1 MSTLSVNTIQAQTGT
16 TVTVPTGQT
25 FSAPGM
31 IVGAAVS
38 QITENSSRGS
48 ATSFDDDF
56 VFANYTPKLTT
67 STVIIQ
73 GVANFDSAN
82 SQYCRYR
89 WVING
94 VNFLSTPGYTTPLY
108 THQFYSNTSLNNYG
122 YMPSTIITSVNNTDG
137 SAITVKCQ
145 GQVGSGT
152 LYRNGSA
159 GASQSGSPS
168 SVLYLEVA
176 P

>member
-1 MSTLSVNTIQAQTGT
+1 MSTLSVDTIQGQTGT
-16 TVTVPTGQT
+16 TVTVPTGQLFT
-25 FSAPGM
+25 APGM

-38 QITENSSRGS
+38 QITANSSRGS
-48 ATSFDDDF
+48 ATSYDDDL

-73 GVANFDSAN
+73 GVANLDSAN
-82 SQYCRYR
+82 TQYCYYR

-94 VNFLSTPGYTTPLY
+94 SNFFSTGVSSPMS
-108 THQFYSNTSLNNYG
+108 THQFYSNTSLNNNG

-145 GQVGSGT
+145 GKVGGGT
-152 LYRNGSA
+152 LYRNRSA
-159 GASQSGSPS
+159 NTDQSGSPS
-168 SVLYLEVA
+168 SVLYLEIA

>member
-1 MSTLSVNTIQAQTGT
+1 
-16 TVTVPTGQT
+16 
-25 FSAPGM
+25 M

-38 QITENSSRGS
+38 QITGNSSRGS
-48 ATSFDDDF
+48 ATSFADDL
-56 VFANYTPKLTT
+56 VFADYTPKLTT

-94 VNFLSTPGYTTPLY
+94 SNFLSTPGYTTPLY

-122 YMPSTIITSVNNTDG
+122 YMPSTIITSVNNTNG

-145 GQVGSGT
+145 GRSRKWNFVQKWVGRRKSIRFAFIRIIFRNSTIGIRYEYIN
-152 LYRNGSA
+152 YR
-159 GASQSGSPS
+159 
-168 SVLYLEVA
+168 
-176 P
+176 

>member
-16 TVTVPTGQT
+16 TVSVPTGQLFT
-25 FSAPGM
+25 APGM

-38 QITENSSRGS
+38 QITANSSRGS
-48 ATSFDDDF
+48 ATSYDDDF

-82 SQYCRYR
+82 TQYCYYR

-94 VNFLSTPGYTTPLY
+94 SNFFSTGVSSPMS
-108 THQFYSNTSLNNYG
+108 THQFYSNTSLNNNG

-145 GQVGSGT
+145 GKTGGGT
-152 LYRNGSA
+152 LYRNRSA
-159 GASQSGSPS
+159 NANQTGSPS

>member
-1 MSTLSVNTIQAQTGT
+1 MSTLSVDSINGQ
-16 TVTVPTGQT
+16 TVTSKV
-25 FSAPGM
+25 SIPGH
-31 IVGAAVS
+31 IVGASVS
-38 QITENSSRGS
+38 QITANSTRSS
-48 ATSFDDDF
+48 ATSFADDL

-82 SQYCRYR
+82 SQYCRYK
-89 WVING
+89 WIIDG
-94 VNFLSTPGYTTPLY
+94 VDFLSTAGTMTPTF
-108 THQFYSNTSLNNYG
+108 THQFYSNTSLNAYG

-152 LYRNGSA
+152 LYIN
-159 GASQSGSPS
+159 GASGGQAGSPS
-168 SVLYLEVA
+168 SVLYLEIA

>member
-16 TVTVPTGQT
+16 TVSVPTGQLFT
-25 FSAPGM
+25 APGM

-38 QITENSSRGS
+38 QITANSTRSS
-48 ATSFDDDF
+48 ATSFADDL

-67 STVIIQ
+67 STIIIQ

-82 SQYCRYR
+82 SQYCYYK
-89 WVING
+89 WVVNG
-94 VNFLSTPGYTTPLY
+94 SNFFSTGTSGPIA
-108 THQFYSNTSLNNYG
+108 THIFYSNTSLNALG

-137 SAITVKCQ
+137 SAVTVKCQ
-145 GQVGSGT
+145 GKVGSGI
-152 LYRNGSA
+152 LNINRSSNNN
-159 GASQSGSPS
+159 QSGSPS
-168 SVLYLEVA
+168 SVLYLEIA

>member
-1 MSTLSVNTIQAQTGT
+1 MSTLSVDSINGQ
-16 TVTVPTGQT
+16 TVTSKV
-25 FSAPGM
+25 SIPGH
-31 IVGAAVS
+31 IVGAQVS
-38 QITENSSRGS
+38 QITTNSTRSS
-48 ATSFDDDF
+48 ATSFADDL

-73 GVANFDSAN
+73 GVANLDSAN
-82 SQYCRYR
+82 TQYCYYR

-94 VNFLSTPGYTTPLY
+94 SNFFSTGVSSPMS
-108 THQFYSNTSLNNYG
+108 THQFYSNTSLNNNG

-145 GQVGSGT
+145 GKVGGGT
-152 LYRNGSA
+152 LYRNRSA
-159 GASQSGSPS
+159 NTDQSGSPS
-168 SVLYLEVA
+168 SVLYLEIA

>member
-1 MSTLSVNTIQAQTGT
+1 MSTLSVDSINGQ
-16 TVTVPTGQT
+16 TVTSKV
-25 FSAPGM
+25 SIPGH

-38 QITENSSRGS
+38 QITANSSRGS
-48 ATSFDDDF
+48 AQAFDDDF
-56 VFANYTPKLTT
+56 VFTSYTPKLTT

-82 SQYCRYR
+82 SAYCRYR

-94 VNFLSTPGYTTPLY
+94 ANFLSTPGYTTPSY
-108 THQFYSNTSLNNYG
+108 THQFYSNTSLNAYG

-159 GASQSGSPS
+159 GASQAGSPS
-168 SVLYLEVA
+168 SVLYLEIA

>member
-1 MSTLSVNTIQAQTGT
+1 MSTLSVDSIN
-16 TVTVPTGQT
+16 GQT
-25 FSAPGM
+25 VASKVSIPGH

-38 QITENSSRGS
+38 QITANSSRGS
-48 ATSFDDDF
+48 AQSFDDDF

-82 SQYCRYR
+82 TAYCRYR

-94 VNFLSTPGYTTPLY
+94 ANFFSTGVSTPIY
-108 THQFYSNTSLNNYG
+108 THQFYSNTSMNNNG

-145 GQVGSGT
+145 GMTNTGT
-152 LYRNGSA
+152 LYRNRSA
-159 GASQSGSPS
+159 NADETGSPS
-168 SVLYLEVA
+168 SVLYLEIA

>member
-1 MSTLSVNTIQAQTGT
+1 MSTLSVDSINGQ
-16 TVTVPTGQT
+16 TVTSKV
-25 FSAPGM
+25 SIPGH

-48 ATSFDDDF
+48 AQAFADDL
-56 VFANYTPKLTT
+56 VFASYTPKLTT

-94 VNFLSTPGYTTPLY
+94 SNFLSTPGYTTPLY

-122 YMPSTIITSVNNTDG
+122 YMPSTIITSVNNTNG

-145 GQVGSGT
+145 GQTNTGT

-168 SVLYLEVA
+168 SVLYLEIA

>member
-1 MSTLSVNTIQAQTGT
+1 MSTLSVDNIQGQTGT
-16 TVTVPTGQT
+16 TITVPTGQT

-31 IVGAAVS
+31 IVGAQVS
-38 QITENSSRGS
+38 QITANSSRGN
-48 ATSFDDDF
+48 AQAYADDF

-82 SQYCRYR
+82 SAYCYYR

-94 VNFLSTPGYTTPLY
+94 TNFVSTGVSGPTS
-108 THQFYSNTSLNNYG
+108 THIFYSSTSLNNLG
-122 YMPSTIITSVNNTDG
+122 YMPSTIITSVSNTNG

-145 GQVGSGT
+145 GKTNTGT
-152 LYRNGSA
+152 LFRNRSNNA
-159 GASQSGSPS
+159 DESGSPS
-168 SVLYLEVA
+168 SVLYLEIA

>member
-1 MSTLSVNTIQAQTGT
+1 MSTLSVDSINGQ
-16 TVTVPTGQT
+16 TVTSKV
-25 FSAPGM
+25 SIPGH

-48 ATSFDDDF
+48 AQAFADDF
-56 VFANYTPKLTT
+56 VFAGYTPKLTT

-82 SQYCRYR
+82 SAYCRYR

-94 VNFLSTPGYTTPLY
+94 SNFLSTPGYTTPLY
-108 THQFYSNTSLNNYG
+108 THQFYSNTSLNAYG
-122 YMPSTIITSVNNTDG
+122 YMPSTIITSVSNTDG

-145 GQVGSGT
+145 GQTNTGT

-168 SVLYLEVA
+168 SVLYLEIA

>member
-16 TVTVPTGQT
+16 TVSVPTGQLFT
-25 FSAPGM
+25 APGM
-31 IVGAAVS
+31 IVGASVS
-38 QITENSSRGS
+38 QITANSTRSS
-48 ATSFDDDF
+48 ATSFADDL

-82 SQYCRYR
+82 SQYCYYK
-89 WVING
+89 WVVNG
-94 VNFLSTPGYTTPLY
+94 SNFFSTGTSGPIA
-108 THQFYSNTSLNNYG
+108 THIFYSNTSLNALG

-137 SAITVKCQ
+137 SAVTVKCQ
-145 GQVGSGT
+145 GKVGSGI
-152 LYRNGSA
+152 LNINRSSNNN
-159 GASQSGSPS
+159 QSGSPS
-168 SVLYLEVA
+168 SVLYLEIA

>member
-1 MSTLSVNTIQAQTGT
+1 MGVWLNLRVHAARNNFLIKGWK
-16 TVTVPTGQT
+16 VP
-25 FSAPGM
+25 SRWSP
-31 IVGAAVS
+31 
-38 QITENSSRGS
+38 NSSRTS
-48 ATSFDDDF
+48 ATSFADDL

-73 GVANFDSAN
+73 GVANFDSQN
-82 SQYCRYR
+82 SNYCRYR

-94 VNFLSTPGYTTPLY
+94 ANFLSTAGYSTPLY

-152 LYRNGSA
+152 LYINGSA
-159 GASQSGSPS
+159 GATQSGSPS
-168 SVLYLEVA
+168 SVLYLEIA

>member
-31 IVGAAVS
+31 IVGASVS
-38 QITENSSRGS
+38 QITANSSRGS
-48 ATSFDDDF
+48 AQSFADDF

-73 GVANFDSAN
+73 GVANLDSAN
-82 SQYCRYR
+82 SQYCQYK

-94 VNFLSTPGYTTPLY
+94 VDFLSTGVSTPIY
-108 THQFYSNTSLNNYG
+108 THQFYSNTSLNANG
-122 YMPSTIITSVNNTDG
+122 YMPSTIITSVNNTNG

-145 GQVGSGT
+145 GRTNTGT
-152 LYRNGSA
+152 LYRNRSSNA
-159 GASQSGSPS
+159 DQTGSPS
-168 SVLYLEVA
+168 SVLYLEIA

>member
-16 TVTVPTGQT
+16 TVSVPTGQLFT
-25 FSAPGM
+25 APGM

-38 QITENSSRGS
+38 QITANSSRGS

-82 SQYCRYR
+82 SQYCYYR

-94 VNFLSTPGYTTPLY
+94 SNFVSTGVSTPIA
-108 THQFYSNTSLNNYG
+108 THQFYSNTSLNNNG
-122 YMPSTIITSVNNTDG
+122 YMPSTIITSINNTNG

-145 GQVGSGT
+145 GKVGSGT
-152 LYRNGSA
+152 LYRNRSTNA
-159 GASQSGSPS
+159 DQTGSPS
-168 SVLYLEVA
+168 SVLYLEIA

>member
-1 MSTLSVNTIQAQTGT
+1 MSTLSVDSIN
-16 TVTVPTGQT
+16 GQT
-25 FSAPGM
+25 VASKVSIPGH

-38 QITENSSRGS
+38 QITANSSRGS
-48 ATSFDDDF
+48 AQAFDDDF

-82 SQYCRYR
+82 SAYCRYR

-94 VNFLSTPGYTTPLY
+94 ANFLSTPGYTTPSY
-108 THQFYSNTSLNNYG
+108 THQFYSNTSMNAYG

-145 GQVGSGT
+145 GMVNTGT
-152 LYRNGSA
+152 LYRNG
-159 GASQSGSPS
+159 ASGGQAGSPS
-168 SVLYLEVA
+168 SVLYLEIA

>member
-1 MSTLSVNTIQAQTGT
+1 MSTLSVDSINGQ
-16 TVTVPTGQT
+16 TVTSKV
-25 FSAPGM
+25 SIPGH

-48 ATSFDDDF
+48 ATSYADDF
-56 VFANYTPKLTT
+56 VFASYTPKLTT

-82 SQYCRYR
+82 SQYCYYK

-94 VNFLSTPGYTTPLY
+94 SDFVSTGGTNPIA
-108 THQFYSNTSLNNYG
+108 THIFYSNTSLNALCL
-122 YMPSTIITSVNNTDG
+122 MPSTIITSVDNTDG
-137 SAITVKCQ
+137 SAVTVKCQ
-145 GQVGSGT
+145 GKVGSGI
-152 LYRNGSA
+152 LNINRSSNNN
-159 GASQSGSPS
+159 QSGSPS
-168 SVLYLEVA
+168 SVLYLEIA

>member
-1 MSTLSVNTIQAQTGT
+1 MSTLSVDSIN
-16 TVTVPTGQT
+16 GQT
-25 FSAPGM
+25 VASKVSIPGH

-38 QITENSSRGS
+38 QITANSSRGS
-48 ATSFDDDF
+48 AQSFDDDF

-73 GVANFDSAN
+73 GVANLDSAN
-82 SQYCRYR
+82 SAYCQYK

-94 VNFLSTPGYTTPLY
+94 VDFLSTGVSTPIY
-108 THQFYSNTSLNNYG
+108 THEFYSNTSLNANAYV
-122 YMPSTIITSVNNTDG
+122 PSTIITSVSNTDG

-145 GQVGSGT
+145 GMTNAGN
-152 LYRNGSA
+152 LYRNRSA
-159 GASQSGSPS
+159 GDNQAGSPS
-168 SVLYLEVA
+168 SVLYLEIA

>member
-25 FSAPGM
+25 FTAPGM
-31 IVGAAVS
+31 IVGAQVS
-38 QITENSSRGS
+38 QITANSSRGN
-48 ATSFDDDF
+48 AQAFDDDL
-56 VFANYTPKLTT
+56 VFTNYTPKLTT

-73 GVANFDSAN
+73 GVANFDSSN
-82 SQYCRYR
+82 SAYCYYK

-94 VNFLSTPGYTTPLY
+94 ANFFSTGVSSPIS
-108 THQFYSNTSLNNYG
+108 THTFYSNTSLNNLG
-122 YMPSTIITSVNNTDG
+122 FMPSTIITSVSNTDG

-145 GQVGSGT
+145 GKTNTGT
-152 LYRNGSA
+152 LFRNRSHNA
-159 GASQSGSPS
+159 DQTGSPS

>member
-16 TVTVPTGQT
+16 TVSVPTGQLFT
-25 FSAPGM
+25 APGM

-38 QITENSSRGS
+38 QITANSSRGS
-48 ATSFDDDF
+48 ATSYDDDF

-82 SQYCRYR
+82 TQYCYYR

-94 VNFLSTPGYTTPLY
+94 SNFVSTGVSTPIA
-108 THQFYSNTSLNNYG
+108 THQFYSNTSLNNNG
-122 YMPSTIITSVNNTDG
+122 YMPSTIITSINNTRFN
-137 SAITVKCQ
+137 IF
-145 GQVGSGT
+145 
-152 LYRNGSA
+152 R
-159 GASQSGSPS
+159 
-168 SVLYLEVA
+168 
-176 P
+176 

>member
-31 IVGAAVS
+31 IVGASVS
-38 QITENSSRGS
+38 QITANSSRGS
-48 ATSFDDDF
+48 AQSFADDF

-73 GVANFDSAN
+73 GVANLDSAN
-82 SQYCRYR
+82 SAYCQYK

-94 VNFLSTPGYTTPLY
+94 VDFLSTGVSTPIY
-108 THQFYSNTSLNNYG
+108 THQFYSNTSLNANG
-122 YMPSTIITSVNNTDG
+122 YMPSTIITSVNNTNG

-145 GQVGSGT
+145 GRTNTGT
-152 LYRNGSA
+152 LYRNRSSNA
-159 GASQSGSPS
+159 DQTGSPS
-168 SVLYLEVA
+168 SVLYLEIA

>member
-1 MSTLSVNTIQAQTGT
+1 MSTLSVNTINGQ
-16 TVTVPTGQT
+16 TVTSKV
-25 FSAPGM
+25 SIPGH

-48 ATSFDDDF
+48 ATSYADDF
-56 VFANYTPKLTT
+56 VFASYTPKLTT

-82 SQYCRYR
+82 SQYCYYK

-94 VNFLSTPGYTTPLY
+94 SDFVSTGGTNPIA
-108 THQFYSNTSLNNYG
+108 THIFYSNTSLNALCL
-122 YMPSTIITSVNNTDG
+122 MPSTIITSVDNTDG
-137 SAITVKCQ
+137 SAVTVKCQ
-145 GQVGSGT
+145 GKVGSGI
-152 LYRNGSA
+152 LNINRSSNNN
-159 GASQSGSPS
+159 QSGSPS
-168 SVLYLEVA
+168 SVLYLEIA

>member
-1 MSTLSVNTIQAQTGT
+1 
-16 TVTVPTGQT
+16 
-25 FSAPGM
+25 M
-31 IVGAAVS
+31 IVGASVS
-38 QITENSSRGS
+38 QITGNSSRGS
-48 ATSFDDDF
+48 ATSFADDL

-94 VNFLSTPGYTTPLY
+94 SNFLSTGYTTPLY

-145 GQVGSGT
+145 GQVNSGT
-152 LYRNGSA
+152 LYRNGSSN
-159 GASQSGSPS
+159 ASQSGSPS
-168 SVLYLEVA
+168 SVLYLEIA

>member
-1 MSTLSVNTIQAQTGT
+1 MSTLSVDSIN
-16 TVTVPTGQT
+16 GQT
-25 FSAPGM
+25 VASKVSIPGH

-38 QITENSSRGS
+38 QITANSSRGS
-48 ATSFDDDF
+48 SQSFDDDF

-73 GVANFDSAN
+73 GVANLDSAN
-82 SQYCRYR
+82 SAYCQYK

-94 VNFLSTPGYTTPLY
+94 VDFLSTGVSTPIYTLE
-108 THQFYSNTSLNNYG
+108 FYSNTSLNANA
-122 YMPSTIITSVNNTDG
+122 YMPSTIITSVSNTDG

-145 GQVGSGT
+145 GATNAGT
-152 LYRNGSA
+152 LYLNRSA
-159 GASQSGSPS
+159 GDNQAGSPS
-168 SVLYLEVA
+168 SVLYLEIA